1 MRNVLV
7 DEQGDGVVR
16 FQCAVEKVQTLT
28 DGGMR
33 VWLSLPETAL
43 LAAAQL
49 MACQQHGVYLSAEL
63 VPQGD
68 EAEIEADTNG
78 DYWDRQRND

>member
-1 MRNVLV
+1 MCDVLV
-7 DEQGDGVVR
+7 SKQDDVVR
-16 FQCAVEKVQTLT
+16 FQCAVEKVQTLA

-49 MACQQHGVYLSAEL
+49 MACQQHGVYLNAEL
-63 VPQGD
+63 VPHSD
-68 EAEIEADTNG
+68 EPAADEDEGG
-78 DYWDRQRND
+78 DYWDRQQ

>member
-16 FQCAVEKVQTLT
+16 FQCSVEKVQTLA

-68 EAEIEADTNG
+68 EAEVEADANG
-78 DYWDRQRND
+78 DYWSQQ